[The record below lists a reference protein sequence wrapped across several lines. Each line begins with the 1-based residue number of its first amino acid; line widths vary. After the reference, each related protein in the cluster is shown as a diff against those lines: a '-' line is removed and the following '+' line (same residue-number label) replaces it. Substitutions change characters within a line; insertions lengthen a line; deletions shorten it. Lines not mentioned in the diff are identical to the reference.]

1 MESTTITGT
10 GLRSSRIG
18 LGTWAIG
25 GSSWGGTDE
34 ADAIRTIHA
43 ALERGINLIDTAPVY
58 GFGRAEEIVGRA
70 LALSPQRDQVII
82 ATKSGPGVERARTDF
97 PQLFSAA
104 HSDGIDDS
112 LRRLRTEVI
121 DLYQVHWPDPKI
133 SIEETAQTLAEL
145 QRAGKIRARPDRSNN
160 SGNYYLGLLL

>member
-1 MESTTITGT
+1 M
-10 GLRSSRIG
+10 
-18 LGTWAIG
+18 
-25 GSSWGGTDE
+25 SWGGTDE
-34 ADAIRTIHA
+34 RDAIRTIRA

-82 ATKSGPGVERARTDF
+82 ATKVGLEWNEREQIFRNSS
-97 PQLFSAA
+97 PQRIRME
-104 HSDGIDDS
+104 IDDS

-121 DLYQVHWPDPKI
+121 GLYQVHWPDPKI
-133 SIEETAQTLAEL
+133 SIEETAQTLSEL
-145 QRAGKIRARPDRSNN
+145 QGAGKIRARPDRSNN